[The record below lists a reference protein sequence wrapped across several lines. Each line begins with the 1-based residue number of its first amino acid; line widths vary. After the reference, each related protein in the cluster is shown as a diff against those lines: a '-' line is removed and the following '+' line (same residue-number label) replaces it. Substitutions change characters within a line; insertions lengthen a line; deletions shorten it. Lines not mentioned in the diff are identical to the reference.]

1 MGCVFGK
8 KSQQG
13 VLMKNMERLRN
24 IDTLLT
30 SMQTK
35 YEHQIEDIDDT
46 VKCGVRSGTR
56 KSDLLMHLRKK
67 KIIAQYAKQCG
78 AKREQVMHKLYA
90 LEQLSIASMQL
101 EAMKSTAAV
110 FKTFTK
116 LHNVDKIEQLQE
128 SMEVYQDQVME
139 IDTIIGQ
146 DTVDVNDDEL
156 EIELQGLYNSPTAHV
171 LPPMATFPSVPQDEA
186 VYDATESMP
195 GLENDPTCILLDT

>member
-1 MGCVFGK
+1 MGCAFGK

-30 SMQTK
+30 TMQKK
-35 YEHQIEDIDDT
+35 YEHQIEEIDDT

-67 KIIAQYAKQCG
+67 KIIAQYIKQCG
-78 AKREQVMHKLYA
+78 AQREQVIHKLYA

-116 LHNVDKIEQLQE
+116 LHNVEKIEQLQE
-128 SMEVYQDQVME
+128 SMEEYQDQIME
-139 IDTIIGQ
+139 IDTVLGQ
-146 DTVDVNDDEL
+146 DMVRVDEDEL
-156 EIELQGLYNSPTAHV
+156 EIELQDLYNSPTANV
-171 LPPMATFPSVPQDEA
+171 LPPMATFPSVPQDEE
-186 VYDATESMP
+186 VYESTENRTV
-195 GLENDPTCILLDT
+195 LQPTGVSLKAL